1 MKRILCYVEKNDVGI
16 GWKQLVGKLARM
28 DKVIR
33 EKNLCYVEKNDV
45 GRRNWD
51 GSNWLQRRES
61 CWWNRDWERSGKAKA
76 VGNEATKLPLP
87 SSAGRESFEKE
98 EAQLKTELSLD
109 LRGIRSGS
117 DGKAR

>member
-1 MKRILCYVEKNDVGI
+1 MLEL

-51 GSNWLQRRES
+51 GLQRRES

-76 VGNEATKLPLP
+76 VGNEATKLLLP
-87 SSAGRESFEKE
+87 SCQAGREAFEKE

-117 DGKAR
+117 YGKAR